1 MRLTTVITSLL
12 ALLCSSSA
20 ARVQPQT
27 PLRALS
33 RAPKVVSPTL
43 CPDDTTQYSGYLPGS
58 SIFFW
63 FFPSRSH
70 PETDPVGI
78 WSNGGPGSSA
88 LTGMQYAGPCYVEKD
103 GHGGWEMRTREWSFN
118 NNASILMIDNPRG
131 AGFSYAEFPAVD
143 TVFDSARDTY
153 EFIQTFVKTFPE
165 YASNPWAVNSLSYGG
180 HYAPVYGSFIQHMN
194 AKIRGKPSLWDDTW
208 PAPLSTDSYV
218 PLNLTSISVGNG
230 WINGRV
236 QYRSWVDFACGG
248 AEERG
253 IPNLATE
260 GDCKWARD
268 RLNDGEKLID
278 QCEGP
283 IACAAAGQYASTVAS
298 LPYALTGLNI
308 YDYRTAEPYDE
319 TGVIAYYNNATV
331 QAELGVIHK
340 PSDASKLWE
349 AHSARIWHAY
359 VFSGDWDVQTDVYF
373 ERLLRSGV
381 SVLKYEG
388 MVDFICNYL
397 GVREIMANLPNYERQ
412 STFNTLPMLNWTTG
426 GNETPAGM
434 YKCIAGRDVDEG
446 NLCYVEI
453 EGAGHVLS
461 LDKPKEGSWMMSQW
475 MQGQALSHAA

>member
-43 CPDDTTQYSGYLPGS
+43 CPDDTTVSHAVEDLANIQQYSGYLPGS

-118 NNASILMIDNPRG
+118 NNASILMIDN
-131 AGFSYAEFPAVD
+131 
-143 TVFDSARDTY
+143 
-153 EFIQTFVKTFPE
+153 TFVKTFPE

-180 HYAPVYGSFIQHMN
+180 
-194 AKIRGKPSLWDDTW
+194 
-208 PAPLSTDSYV
+208 
-218 PLNLTSISVGNG
+218 
-230 WINGRV
+230 
-236 QYRSWVDFACGG
+236 
-248 AEERG
+248 
-253 IPNLATE
+253 
-260 GDCKWARD
+260 
-268 RLNDGEKLID
+268 
-278 QCEGP
+278 
-283 IACAAAGQYASTVAS
+283 AAAGQYASTVAS